1 MNWRDVLSGTAQE
14 RPHATAFR
22 FHSEEPGEPERLDW
36 AGLDA
41 RARAVAAH
49 LADLG
54 LAGRS
59 AVLLF
64 PAGLDYVA
72 AFFGCLYAGVVA
84 VPAYPPSRNARSTER
99 LAAIV
104 RDSGADTAL
113 TTAVIRDR
121 LAPRLASADGV
132 PPLRLVATDAM
143 SAEDAPAWRAPRIG
157 EDATAFLQY
166 TSGSTSTPRGVVL
179 SHGNL
184 LHNTAMIGRVF
195 GLDTGMRG
203 VSWLPMY
210 HDMGLIGSVM
220 GTVRAGGT
228 MSLMA
233 PSTFARDPLRWL
245 GVVAEERATV
255 TGGPNFAYD
264 LAVERTTEEQR
275 AALDLSSWRVAYNGA
290 EPVRPA
296 SLHRFAEAFAVS
308 GFRPEAFL
316 PCYGLAEGSL
326 LVTGGP
332 AGTGFR
338 TCEPPAGSGAA
349 GELVAS
355 GVLPPEQRL
364 EIVDPETR
372 LPVADGEVGEVWVAG
387 PSVARGYF
395 NRTDAV
401 ADTFGALVEGGDG
414 TGFLRTGDLG
424 FLSGE
429 GDARELYV
437 TGRRKD
443 LIIVRGRNHY
453 PQDIELT
460 AERCSPAL
468 RGNGGAAFSVTGAD
482 GGERLVVVQ
491 ELIHGHGLADPAEL
505 ARAVQAEVAAQHEV
519 RPHAVVLIRTASL
532 PRTSSGKVARHAC
545 RAAYLAGELLVTAV
559 HADEEP
565 PAPAAGDAAAEP
577 PVPAAGDREAVL
589 AHLRRAAAVLLR
601 TRPEEVPAD
610 ASPAALGLDSLD
622 SVRLLHRLQREFG
635 LEPGPE
641 EAFSLTLA
649 ELADAIAAADAG
661 APGTAPAPLAD
672 TPPGDGELSHG
683 QRAMWFLHRMDPDS
697 TAYHLAAAAELSGE
711 VDTAALRRALAS
723 VVRRHAALRTTFPEV
738 GDGPVQRVH
747 AVLEPEFSETDA
759 SAWPAERM
767 RAELTALAYRPFDV
781 EAGPLLRVALL
792 RCGPGRNRLVVSLHH
807 LVGDLWSLEIL
818 LRELGAHYRAET
830 GGPAPEAQAVPGFGA
845 AVRRQAGRLAGAE
858 GERLW
863 EFWQRELAGAP
874 TVLELPADHVRPARR
889 RAPAGVRRFRLE
901 PGTAAALAA
910 LARAEGTTLYTV
922 LLTAYQLMLGR
933 TAGQAS
939 LLVGSPVHGREHADT
954 AEVVGPFLN
963 TAVLRADLRP
973 GESFTALLRRAARRV
988 PAALRHGAMPL
999 SLLVERSRVA
1009 RDTSRTP
1016 LVQALFTLQSGPL
1029 AAFVLGDPASRFD
1042 LGGLGMRPVA
1052 LDQPHAQ
1059 MDLQL
1064 TFAEVDGTL
1073 SGLLQFDRAL
1083 FEDATAERMA
1093 AGLCALLDAVAAD
1106 PQRPAA
1112 LLPLMPAA
1120 ERAAVLLGRN
1130 DTDVPGTSDTPV
1142 HELVAAQAARTPDAP
1157 ALAFDDT
1164 EYALGT
1170 AVPAPD
1176 ADRVRATRTLSYREL
1191 DAAVNRL
1198 ARLLLAHGLRAEET
1212 VAVRLPHDESMVVAM
1227 LAVLRA
1233 GGSYLPVD
1241 PHLPAERIAYLLA
1254 DSGARIVIT
1263 DSSVETAGTAGTT
1276 PTAKTTATSA
1286 AAATTAAAA
1295 NGPVRLVLDE
1305 LAGELAALPASAPD
1319 VRVVRPDQAAYLL
1332 YTSGSTGRPKGV
1344 QVPHGA
1350 LANFL
1355 AAMVRLLKPA
1365 EGGRL
1370 LAVTTFSFDI
1380 SALEA
1385 YLPLITGGCSHIAAR
1400 RIAASGE
1407 QLRVRLD
1414 SGAFSTMQATPATWR
1429 LLCEAGWSGTPGLAM
1444 ASGGEALSPG
1454 LARTLLSFGTGTLWN
1469 LYGPTETTVWSTGTQ
1484 VTAVPG
1490 AATPLG
1496 APVAN
1501 TQVYVLDPALEPVA
1515 PGAAGELLIGGA
1527 GLARGYLGRPGLTA
1541 LQFVPD
1547 PYGDVPGARLYRTG
1561 DLARTTADG
1570 RTELLGRVDNQVK
1583 VNGHR
1588 IELGEIDAALSRLPE
1603 LSQGVAVVHR
1613 PAPDAPAVLIA
1624 YVRGSRDSRGADF
1637 DERAAARALREELA
1651 RVLPAYMVP
1660 ARFVW
1665 VDAFPLGTSGK
1676 VDRAALKP
1684 PAPEQEGPGAEPAT
1698 ATERELAGILAE
1710 LLGTG
1715 SIGRTDNLFDHGA
1728 HSLLMSRFAVRVRES
1743 LGAQLP
1749 LRVMFETPT
1758 LEHLAAAV
1766 DALAA
1771 ADAAAG
1777 PGGAGAGRITR
1788 IDRTRQVGLV
1798 AAGAAPAAAPGG
1810 GKDTLRALR
1819 AARRIG
1825 SQKSGS

>member
-22 FHSEEPGEPERLDW
+22 FHSEELGEPELLDW

-104 RDSGADTAL
+104 RDSGAEVAL

-184 LHNTAMIGRVF
+184 LHNTAMIARVF

-275 AALDLSSWRVAYNGA
+275 AALDLSSWQVAYNGA

-338 TCEPPAGSGAA
+338 TCEPPAGSGVA

-372 LPVADGEVGEVWVAG
+372 LPVAAGEVGEVWVAG

-424 FLSGE
+424 FLSGD

-482 GGERLVVVQ
+482 GGEQLVVVQ

-505 ARAVQAEVAAQHEV
+505 ARTVQARVAEQHEV

-559 HADEEP
+559 HADEEQ
-565 PAPAAGDAAAEP
+565 PAAAGGDAAAEA

-635 LEPGPE
+635 LELGPE

-649 ELADAIAAADAG
+649 ELADAIATADSG
-661 APGTAPAPLAD
+661 ASGTAPAPLAD
-672 TPPGDGELSHG
+672 APPGDGELSHG
-683 QRAMWFLHRMDPDS
+683 QRAMWFMHRMDPDGS
-697 TAYHLAAAAELSGE
+697 AYHLAAAAELSGE
-711 VDTAALRRALAS
+711 VDAAALRRALAA

-747 AVLEPEFSETDA
+747 AVLEPEFTETDA

-792 RCGPGRNRLVVSLHH
+792 RRGPGRHRLVVSLHH
-807 LVGDLWSLEIL
+807 LVSDLWSLEIL

-830 GGPAPEAQAVPGFGA
+830 GGPVPGARAVPGFGA
-845 AVRRQAGRLAGAE
+845 AVRRRAGRLAGPE

-901 PGTAAALAA
+901 PGTAAALGA

-922 LLTAYQLMLGR
+922 LLSAYQLMLGR

-963 TAVLRADLRP
+963 TAVLRADLVP
-973 GESFTALLRRAARRV
+973 GESFTALLRRAARSV
-988 PAALRHGAMPL
+988 PAALRHSAMPL

-1042 LGGLGMRPVA
+1042 LGGLEMRPVP

-1106 PQRPAA
+1106 PERPVA

-1120 ERAAVLLGRN
+1120 ERAVVLHDRN
-1130 DTDVPGTSDTPV
+1130 DTAVPGTSDTPV
-1142 HELVAAQAARTPDAP
+1142 HALVAAQAARTPDAP

-1164 EYALGT
+1164 EYALGP
-1170 AVPAPD
+1170 AGPAPD
-1176 ADRVRATRTLSYREL
+1176 ADRVRDTRTLSYREL

-1198 ARLLLAHGLRAEET
+1198 ARLLLARGLRAEET
-1212 VAVRLPHDESMVVAM
+1212 VAVRLPHDETMVVAM

-1263 DSSVETAGTAGTT
+1263 DSSVDTAG
-1276 PTAKTTATSA
+1276 SA
-1286 AAATTAAAA
+1286 AAVESAAAVDA
-1295 NGPVRLVLDE
+1295 SAAAVDASAAGPVRLVLDE
-1305 LAGELAALPASAPD
+1305 LAGELAALPASSPA
-1319 VRVVRPDQAAYLL
+1319 VSVRPDQAAYLL

-1355 AAMVRLLKPA
+1355 AAMVRLLGPA

-1385 YLPLITGGCSHIAAR
+1385 YLPLITGGCSHIVPR
-1400 RIAASGE
+1400 RIAAAGE
-1407 QLRVRLD
+1407 QLRVRLE
-1414 SGAFSTMQATPATWR
+1414 SGAFSMMQATPATWR
-1429 LLCEAGWSGTPGLAM
+1429 LLCDAGWTGTPGLAM

-1501 TQVYVLDPALEPVA
+1501 TQVYVLDAALEPVPA
-1515 PGAAGELLIGGA
+1515 GAAGELLIGGA

-1541 LQFVPD
+1541 AAFVPD
-1547 PYGDVPGARLYRTG
+1547 PYGDTPGARLYRTG

-1613 PAPDAPAVLIA
+1613 PAPDAPAVLAA
-1624 YVRGSRDSRGADF
+1624 YVRGGRDSRGADF
-1637 DERAAARALREELA
+1637 DERVTTRVLREELA

-1665 VDAFPLGTSGK
+1665 VDGFPLNTSGK

-1684 PAPEQEGPGAEPAT
+1684 PAPEQDAPRDEPAT

-1715 SIGRTDNLFDHGA
+1715 AIGRTDNLFDHGA

-1766 DALAA
+1766 DALAT
-1771 ADAAAG
+1771 ADAPPR
-1777 PGGAGAGRITR
+1777 PGGGAGRITR
-1788 IDRTRQVGLV
+1788 IDRTRQVALV
-1798 AAGAAPAAAPGG
+1798 APGAAPGG
-1810 GKDTLRALR
+1810 GKDALRALR

-1825 SQKSGS
+1825 SQSGS

>member
-14 RPHATAFR
+14 RPHTTAFR
-22 FHSEEPGEPERLDW
+22 FHSEEPGEPEVLDW
-36 AGLDA
+36 AGLDG
-41 RARAVAAH
+41 RARTVAAH
-49 LADLG
+49 LAELG
-54 LAGRS
+54 LAGRC

-84 VPAYPPSRNARSTER
+84 VPAYPPSRGVRSTER

-104 RDSGADTAL
+104 RDSGAEVAL
-113 TTAVIRDR
+113 TTGVIRDR

-143 SAEDAPAWRAPRIG
+143 RAEDAPAWRPPRIG

-179 SHGNL
+179 THGNL

-195 GLDTGMRG
+195 GLDAGMRG

-275 AALDLSSWRVAYNGA
+275 AALDLSAWRVAYNGA

-308 GFRPEAFL
+308 GFRPDAFL

-338 TCEPPAGSGAA
+338 TCAPPAGSGAT

-372 LPVADGEVGEVWVAG
+372 RPVADGGIGEVWVAG

-395 NRTDAV
+395 NRADAV

-424 FLSGE
+424 FLAGE

-468 RGNGGAAFSVTGAD
+468 RSNGGAAFSVTGAD
-482 GGERLVVVQ
+482 GTERLVVVQ

-505 ARAVQAEVAAQHEV
+505 ARAVQARVAERHEV

-545 RAAYLAGELLVTAV
+545 RAAYLAGDLLVTAV
-559 HADEEP
+559 HADAEP
-565 PAPAAGDAAAEP
+565 PAAPEAEPAAEA
-577 PVPAAGDREAVL
+577 PVPDASDREAVL
-589 AHLRRAAAVLLR
+589 SHLRRTVAALLR

-622 SVRLLHRLQREFG
+622 SVRLLHRLQREFA
-635 LEPGPE
+635 LDLGPE
-641 EAFSLTLA
+641 RLLSLTLA
-649 ELADAIAAADAG
+649 EVADAVAARAADG
-661 APGTAPAPLAD
+661 TGGTAPAPLAAG
-672 TPPGDGELSHG
+672 TEPGDGPLSHG

-697 TAYHLAAAAELSGE
+697 TAYHLAAAAELSGP
-711 VDTAALRRALAS
+711 VDTAALRRALGA
-723 VVRRHAALRTTFPEV
+723 VVRRHPALRTTFPEV

-747 AVLEPEFSETDA
+747 AALEPEFTETDA
-759 SAWPAERM
+759 SAWSGERL
-767 RAELTALAYRPFDV
+767 RAELTALAHRPFDV
-781 EAGPLLRVALL
+781 AAGPLLRVALL
-792 RCGPGRNRLVVSLHH
+792 RRADGRHRLVVSLHH
-807 LVGDLWSLEIL
+807 LVCDLWSLEVL
-818 LRELGAHYRAET
+818 LRDLGAHYAAET
-830 GGPAPEAQAVPGFGA
+830 GGPAPSARPVPGFGA
-845 AVRRQAGRLAGAE
+845 AVDRQTGLLAGAE
-858 GERLW
+858 GERLRAFW
-863 EFWQRELAGAP
+863 ERELTGAP
-874 TVLELPADHVRPARR
+874 TVLELPADRVRPAVR

-901 PGTAAALAA
+901 PGTAAALGA

-933 TAGQAS
+933 TAGQSS
-939 LLVGSPVHGREHADT
+939 LLVGSPVHGREHADA

-963 TAVLRADLRP
+963 TAVLRADLVP

-988 PAALRHGAMPL
+988 PEALRHAAMPL
-999 SLLVERSRVA
+999 SLLVERSRAA

-1029 AAFVLGDPASRFD
+1029 AAFVLGDPAARFD
-1042 LGGLGMRPVA
+1042 LGGLEMRPVA

-1073 SGLLQFDRAL
+1073 SGQLLFDRDL
-1083 FEDATAERMA
+1083 FEEATAERLA

-1106 PQRPAA
+1106 PERPAA

-1120 ERAAVLLGRN
+1120 ERTAVLRGAH
-1130 DTDVPGTSDTPV
+1130 DTAVPGTSDVPV
-1142 HELVAAQAARTPDAP
+1142 HELVAARAALVPDAP
-1157 ALAFDDT
+1157 ALAFDDA
-1164 EYALGT
+1164 EHALGPDG
-1170 AVPAPD
+1170 AGPD
-1176 ADRVRATRTLSYREL
+1176 ADRVRAVRTLSYREL

-1198 ARLLLAHGLRAEET
+1198 ARLLLARGLRAEET
-1212 VAVRLPHDESMVVAM
+1212 VAVRLPHDETMVVAM

-1254 DSGARIVIT
+1254 DSGARIVLT
-1263 DSSVETAGTAGTT
+1263 DSSVDREGTWDGSGRVTL
-1276 PTAKTTATSA
+1276 
-1286 AAATTAAAA
+1286 
-1295 NGPVRLVLDE
+1295 RLDR
-1305 LAGELAALPASAPD
+1305 LAGELAALPAGPPG
-1319 VRVVRPDQAAYLL
+1319 VRVRPDQAAYLL

-1355 AAMVRLLKPA
+1355 AAMVRLLAPA

-1385 YLPLITGGCSHIAAR
+1385 YLPLITGGCAHIVPR

-1407 QLRVRLD
+1407 QLRARLE
-1414 SGAFSTMQATPATWR
+1414 SGAFAMMQATPATWR
-1429 LLCEAGWSGTPGLAM
+1429 ALCEAGWTGTPGLAM
-1444 ASGGEALSPG
+1444 VSGGEALSPG
-1454 LARTLLSFGTGTLWN
+1454 LARTLLSFGAGTLWN
-1469 LYGPTETTVWSTGTQ
+1469 LYGPTETTVWSTGTR
-1484 VTAVPG
+1484 VAEVPG

-1501 TQVYVLDPALEPVA
+1501 TRVYVLDAALEPVA

-1541 LQFVPD
+1541 AAFVPD

-1561 DLARTTADG
+1561 DLARRTPDG

-1588 IELGEIDAALSRLPE
+1588 VELGEVDAALSRLPG
-1603 LSQGVAVVHR
+1603 LSQGVAAVHR
-1613 PAPDAPAVLIA
+1613 PAPDAPAELVA
-1624 YVRGSRDSRGADF
+1624 YVRPAPDAAGGPGS
-1637 DERAAARALREELA
+1637 DERAAARALRAELA

-1660 ARFVW
+1660 TRYVW
-1665 VDAFPLGTSGK
+1665 VTGFPLNTSGK
-1676 VDRAALKP
+1676 VDRGALAP
-1684 PAPEQEGPGAEPAT
+1684 PAPERAPAGAEPVT
-1698 ATERELAGILAE
+1698 ATERKLAVILAD
-1710 LLGTG
+1710 LLGTEA
-1715 SIGRTDNLFDHGA
+1715 IGRTDNLFDHGA
-1728 HSLLMSRFAVRVRES
+1728 HSLLMSRFSVRVREAF
-1743 LGAQLP
+1743 GAQLP

-1766 DALAA
+1766 DALGT
-1771 ADAAAG
+1771 AG
-1777 PGGAGAGRITR
+1777 GNGGDGGRISR
-1788 IDRTRQVGLV
+1788 IDRTRPTGLL
-1798 AAGAAPAAAPGG
+1798 APGAAPGG
-1810 GKDTLRALR
+1810 SPAGGKDALRALR
-1819 AARRIG
+1819 AARLIG
-1825 SQKSGS
+1825 SSRNGS